1 MNDNPTEKFE
11 GLTEH
16 LKKELNLIDS
26 DELIRMKK
34 HKAQMQENFKKGI
47 DEITLDEED
56 YLIIDEIVDNLP
68 ESFFKEFG
76 VDKDTLMNADWV
88 DLEKKHPEAFK
99 KFLKK
104 LTEHEIATV
113 VGDNK
118 VSSNEPKP
126 LRENKPIET
135 LLKIFYQGK

>member
-26 DELIRMKK
+26 DELNRMKK

-56 YLIIDEIVDNLP
+56 YYIIKEIVENLP
-68 ESFFKEFG
+68 ESFFKEFEF
-76 VDKDTLMNADWV
+76 DKDTLMNDNWLY
-88 DLEKKHPEAFK
+88 LEDKHLEAFK
-99 KFLKK
+99 KFLKSAK
-104 LTEHEIATV
+104 AIKGKRAHRNASE
-113 VGDNK
+113 
-118 VSSNEPKP
+118 S
-126 LRENKPIET
+126 
-135 LLKIFYQGK
+135 LLPRQ